1 MPYTHLADSE
11 RDRLQIFLD
20 KGHKIQ
26 DIATLLSRHRST
38 IYRELARNRTGNL
51 YISGKAHI
59 KAHHRRQQSCVST
72 KINDTVL
79 MKKVLRRLQ
88 DDHSPEQIAGR
99 LKLEYPSNSKFHISH
114 ETIYQYV
121 YACIRNG
128 DDALRQHSRHSHIQ
142 RRKRLCGKDK
152 RGIIP
157 GRTLI
162 DRRPAIVER
171 KSRRGDWE
179 GDTIEGAK
187 KRGYIATFVDRK
199 SKFLTACTLRHKSAN
214 ELLRGARLAFRK
226 IPHSKRKTMT
236 VDNGKEFA
244 SHFQLRA
251 LLKLRVFFAHPYHSW
266 ERGLNE
272 HTNGLLRQ
280 YFPKNMPLDMVKQNE
295 LEQIVRKINN
305 RPRKSLGY
313 RTPREVFFNLP
324 VALQN

>member
-1 MPYTHLADSE
+1 MPYTHLADTE

-26 DIATLLSRHRST
+26 DIASQLSRHRST
-38 IYRELARNRTGNL
+38 IYRELARNRSGNC
-51 YISGKAHI
+51 YISGKAHAQ
-59 KAHHRRQQSCVST
+59 AHDRRQKACIRT
-72 KINDTVL
+72 KMDNAVL
-79 MKKVLRRLQ
+79 MEKVRNRFER
-88 DDHSPEQIAGR
+88 DHSPEQIAGR
-99 LKLEYPSNSKFHISH
+99 LKLEYPANSKFHVSH
-114 ETIYQYV
+114 ETIYRYV
-121 YACIRNG
+121 YECIRNG
-128 DDALRQHSRHSHIQ
+128 DTALRHHLRHSHIH
-142 RRKRLCGKDK
+142 RRKRLSCKDK

-162 DRRPAIVER
+162 DSRPAIVDK

-199 SKFLTACTLRHKSAN
+199 SKLLTASVIRHKSAQ
-214 ELLRGARLAFRK
+214 ELLRGACRAFRK
-226 IPHSKRKTMT
+226 IPRALRKTMT
-236 VDNGKEFA
+236 IDNGKEFA
-244 SHFQLRA
+244 SHFQLGA
-251 LLKLRVFFAHPYHSW
+251 LLGVRVFFAHPYHSW

-280 YFPKNMPLDMVKQNE
+280 YFPKNMPLDKVKQNK
-295 LEQIVRKINN
+295 LEQIVRKIND
-305 RPRKSLGY
+305 RPRKALGF

>member
-1 MPYTHLADSE
+1 MPYTHLADTE

-26 DIATLLSRHRST
+26 DIATQLSRHRST
-38 IYRELARNRTGNL
+38 IYREIARNRSGNF
-51 YISGKAHI
+51 YISGKAHV
-59 KAHHRRQQSCVST
+59 KAHNRRQQSCVRT
-72 KINDTVL
+72 KIDDAAL
-79 MKKVLRRLQ
+79 MKKVRSRLQ
-88 DDHSPEQIAGR
+88 NDHSPEQIAGR
-99 LKLEYPSNSKFHISH
+99 LKLEYPSNSKFHVSH
-114 ETIYQYV
+114 ETIYKYV
-121 YACIRNG
+121 YTCIRNG
-128 DDALRQHSRHSHIQ
+128 DDALRQHLRHSHIQ
-142 RRKRLCGKDK
+142 RRKRLSSRDK

-162 DRRPAIVER
+162 DSRPAIVER

-199 SKFLTACTLRHKSAN
+199 SKYLTASALRFKTAQ
-214 ELLRGARLAFRK
+214 ELLRGACRAFRK
-226 IPHSKRKTMT
+226 IPPSLRKTMT
-236 VDNGKEFA
+236 IDNGKEFA
-244 SHFQLRA
+244 SHFQLRD
-251 LLKLRVFFAHPYHSW
+251 LLGLRVFFAHPYHSW

-280 YFPKNMPLDMVKQNE
+280 YFPKNMPLDKVTQNE

-305 RPRKSLGY
+305 RPRKALGY